1 MSQYMNACVK
11 RGISCLLVVCI
22 IPWMTGCE
30 GLTGQLWSG
39 DYGDDHRHA
48 APEPDLKLSQTPDRK
63 DVLVQYDEMRSKD
76 AKIQRHAY
84 LLFANEKTVAAGR
97 KPRFITGKAV
107 GRLQG
112 FPLAIS
118 YMTNLSTVGDLTL
131 RVILEE
137 DKHHFTLASNGR
149 EIGSYQLPDY
159 MEHSTWVQL
168 LLTPAAVTGD
178 VLIVAGIA
186 AVVVGVLYLKSQ
198 SGN

>member
-1 MSQYMNACVK
+1 MGQYMNMRVK

-63 DVLVQYDEMRSKD
+63 DVVVQYDEVRSKD
-76 AKIQRHAY
+76 TKIQRRAY
-84 LLFANEKTVAAGR
+84 LLFANEKTVAAGK
-97 KPRFITGKAV
+97 KPLFIPTAKAA
-107 GRLQG
+107 RLQS
-112 FPLAIS
+112 FPLEIS
-118 YMTNLSTVGDLTL
+118 YLTNLSAAGDLTL
-131 RVILEE
+131 RVVLQE
-137 DKHHFTLASNGR
+137 DKHHFTLVSNGR

-159 MEHSTWVQL
+159 MQHSTWVQV

-186 AVVVGVLYLKSQ
+186 AAVVGVLYLRSQ

>member
-1 MSQYMNACVK
+1 MNACVK
-11 RGISCLLVVCI
+11 RGISCLLVVCLV
-22 IPWMTGCE
+22 PWMTGCE

-48 APEPDLKLSQTPDRK
+48 APEPDLKLSQTPDLK

-76 AKIQRHAY
+76 AKIQRRAY
-84 LLFANEKTVAAGR
+84 LLFANQKTVAAGR
-97 KPRFITGKAV
+97 KPQFITGKAV
-107 GRLQG
+107 GRLLG

-137 DKHHFTLASNGR
+137 DKHHFTLVSNGR

-159 MEHSTWVQL
+159 MQHSTWVQL

-186 AVVVGVLYLKSQ
+186 AAVVGVLYLRSQ